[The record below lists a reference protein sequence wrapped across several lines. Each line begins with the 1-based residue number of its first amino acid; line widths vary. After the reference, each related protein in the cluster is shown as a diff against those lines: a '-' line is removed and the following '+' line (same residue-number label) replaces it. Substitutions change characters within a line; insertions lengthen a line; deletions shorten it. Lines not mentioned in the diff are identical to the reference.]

1 MQRWNLIH
9 LARRDKFRFGG
20 KMHETT
26 LLAAPMERVGQ
37 LQAFMWHLGDSVYAE
52 RLRKNTTYME
62 ILVEELLRRNEKIH
76 WHDLLIRPIAD
87 FFKNY
92 VVRQGWRD
100 GVLGLIWALHCTSGL
115 VRILLLV
122 WDAQNRIPR
131 EVLEARCKQI
141 WERHSLGETLCPVA
155 ATKRSLT

>member
-1 MQRWNLIH
+1 MDIDERVTPELAGEITAAIRDRSKDGYRFRRLNFFLHREMCGGGMQRWNLIH

-115 VRILLLV
+115 V
-122 WDAQNRIPR
+122 
-131 EVLEARCKQI
+131 
-141 WERHSLGETLCPVA
+141 
-155 ATKRSLT
+155 